1 MQSKWHKRLIGFR
14 RNVDR
19 IGEIRENQYF
29 KKTAMQEAAIRKA
42 RRGYENLIELPSD
55 DDPSPSPTGT
65 VFDPFPGPNK
75 DPQDGFIR

>member
-1 MQSKWHKRLIGFR
+1 MQSKWHKSLIGSGETW
-14 RNVDR
+14 
-19 IGEIRENQYF
+19 IGENQYF

-65 VFDPFPGPNK
+65 VFDPLPGPIK
-75 DPQDGFIR
+75 DPQDGFIQIT